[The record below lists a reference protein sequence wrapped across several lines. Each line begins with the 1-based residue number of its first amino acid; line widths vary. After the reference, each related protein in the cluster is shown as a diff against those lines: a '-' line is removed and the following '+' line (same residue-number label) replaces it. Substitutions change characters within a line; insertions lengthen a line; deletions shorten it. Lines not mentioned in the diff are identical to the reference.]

1 MWNVFDGLRTNNYVE
16 GWHNK
21 LNSFLGRRHPNIY
34 QLMEFIKNEQANTS
48 IELVQPQSG
57 AMPPPKKKYIMLESR
72 LNIIRENTSVGNWRW
87 MNIC

>member
-1 MWNVFDGLRTNNYVE
+1 
-16 GWHNK
+16 
-21 LNSFLGRRHPNIY
+21 
-34 QLMEFIKNEQANTS
+34 MEFIKNEQANTS

-72 LNIIRENTSVGNWRW
+72 LNIIRENTLVGNWRW